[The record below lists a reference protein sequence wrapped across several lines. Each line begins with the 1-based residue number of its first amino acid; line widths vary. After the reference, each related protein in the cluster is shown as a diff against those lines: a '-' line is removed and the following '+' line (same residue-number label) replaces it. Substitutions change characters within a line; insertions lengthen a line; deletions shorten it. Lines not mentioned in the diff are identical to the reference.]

1 MTPKLDPPVK
11 KNAFVHKLYG
21 MLNNPKLA
29 HLIWW
34 TGPDDSNTFALY
46 PSKEFADALL
56 DYFKHGNVAS
66 FVRQL
71 HMYGFHKI
79 LDPQLAYHDKDLPIW
94 EFRHLLGKFKKND
107 ESLLVYIKRRL
118 LLNLLRN
125 SLVLENENSHRS
137 YDRSYDQAPYH
148 PKPQPYPYYYH
159 PQWQV
164 PVSVPFPGPPPH
176 PNGMPNGTTSNP
188 NPNPTPVPGP
198 YPTEHYHPVILP
210 PPTPKEKPA
219 SPSPKRQRR
228 SHEEVSYQLAEPPL
242 RCSHLTLLLPT
253 YHEPARIE
261 EPPHFRKPWD
271 PPQDRRPR
279 HPSLLFDPLA
289 PSRNSEP
296 IKLPPLGSSP
306 PAQSIPPG
314 TRPSLSSVPIRKSVY
329 DKLRPLVIELH
340 AAGHTGGLRTFD
352 SMGLN
357 LLLIFL
363 AALSI
368 SSLLSGGRSS
378 FGLISHLIEDR
389 KPLLAPHEQPLPQMH
404 PPGVLTILEE
414 RESSEHSSQP
424 LQLLVSAEVP
434 EATEATESSDS
445 PKPHTPKPQ
454 TPLFKLKVLYLLEDS
469 GTSDV
474 KTETRDVGNQA

>member
-79 LDPQLAYHDKDLPIW
+79 LDPQLAYHDKDSPIW
-94 EFRHLLGKFKKND
+94 EFRHSLGKFKKND
-107 ESLLVYIKRRL
+107 ESSLVYIKRRL
-118 LLNLLRN
+118 LLNSSRN
-125 SLVLENENSHRS
+125 SLVLESENNHNPTSNNHHLHRS
-137 YDRSYDQAPYH
+137 HDPQVAYYH
-148 PKPQPYPYYYH
+148 ARPHPYPYYY

-164 PVSVPFPGPPPH
+164 PVHGPVYQGPPH
-176 PNGMPNGTTSNP
+176 HNGPNGPP
-188 NPNPTPVPGP
+188 LPPVPSP
-198 YPTEHYHPVILP
+198 YPPEHYPVILP

-219 SPSPKRQRR
+219 SPTPKRR
-228 SHEEVSYQLAEPPL
+228 SHEEVRYQQHPEQPL
-242 RCSHLTLLLPT
+242 RYSHSTLLLPT
-253 YHEPARIE
+253 YQD
-261 EPPHFRKPWD
+261 PPPPRSDETLQFRKPWD
-271 PPQDRRPR
+271 QPHDRRPR

-289 PSRNSEP
+289 PPRSNDA

-306 PAQSIPPG
+306 PAQPVL
-314 TRPSLSSVPIRKSVY
+314 RPSLSSIPIRKSVY
-329 DKLRPLVIELH
+329 DKLRPLLIELH
-340 AAGHTGGLRTFD
+340 ASGHPGGSRTFD
-352 SMGLN
+352 SMGSN

-363 AALSI
+363 GASSI
-368 SSLLSGGRSS
+368 SSLSSGGRSS
-378 FGLISHLIEDR
+378 FGSISHLIDDR
-389 KPLLAPHEQPLPQMH
+389 KLLLAPHEQPLPQMH

-414 RESSEHSSQP
+414 RESSEQIPHQLPQLSS
-424 LQLLVSAEVP
+424 STET
-434 EATEATESSDS
+434 TEASGALS
-445 PKPHTPKPQ
+445 TPKPL
-454 TPLFKLKVLYLLEDS
+454 TPKPASPLFKGKVLYLLEDTDS
-469 GTSDV
+469 HAL
-474 KTETRDVGNQA
+474 KRQKREA